1 MGKYEQTEEVLE
13 TIKAIDHPMASVVDV
28 LVSIC
33 SYAGTGNVLK
43 IQELLHNCTERTEVD
58 DDETKGG
65 D

>member
-1 MGKYEQTEEVLE
+1 
-13 TIKAIDHPMASVVDV
+13 MASVVDV

-58 DDETKGG
+58 DDETEE